1 MFMIKNSSFSAQVFQ
16 YVKEFRLEKIK
27 VCYRAKF
34 NCFHF
39 PNKIRKMWIEFLFT
53 SSAHWYLNGFF
64 RIVLNLI
71 SRALFEFSDF

>member
-39 PNKIRKMWIEFLFT
+39 PNKIRKM
-53 SSAHWYLNGFF
+53 
-64 RIVLNLI
+64 
-71 SRALFEFSDF
+71 